1 MARDRQ
7 TAIGAF
13 VLGGLLLGLGA
24 IVFFGNIRLFN
35 QTRRA
40 AIVFQGSVS
49 GLSIGAPVTFRGVRV
64 GAVDSIT
71 IQFDARTQTAFIPV
85 TLQLD
90 PGRVRVIGDQQDRDF
105 NLDLESLIAR
115 GLRAELNTQSFVT
128 GQSEIN
134 LDFDPTSAA
143 VLHPGVT
150 KLTEIPTRA
159 STIERVT
166 QQISQLPLRELAD
179 NADAALKSIRAL
191 SDKLDTSLPALIEN
205 LKATSDGTSHAA
217 EAATRAI
224 TDLQGRL
231 DTTLDRLSQLAS
243 NTDQQVT
250 ERSADLR
257 KLLVSTNQTVL
268 QTRDVMNDLKGL
280 TSNRGEARASFEAT
294 LRDLAASAASL
305 RGFASDVEHNPQLLL
320 TGRRQ

>member
-1 MARDRQ
+1 MAMERQ
-7 TAIGAF
+7 TTIGAF
-13 VLGGLLLGLGA
+13 VLGGIVLALGA
-24 IVFFGNIRLFN
+24 IVFFGNFRLFSP
-35 QTRRA
+35 TRRA

-49 GLSIGAPVTFRGVRV
+49 GLSVGAPVTFRGVRV

-90 PGRVRVIGDQQDRDF
+90 PGRVRVTRDAQDRDF
-105 NLDLESLIAR
+105 NIDLDSLIQR

-134 LDFDPTSAA
+134 LDFDPSSAA
-143 VLHPGVT
+143 VLHPDIT
-150 KLTEIPTRA
+150 QLTEIPTRA

-179 NADAALKSIRAL
+179 NADAALKSIRTL
-191 SDKLDTSLPALIEN
+191 SDKLDTSLPALIDS
-205 LKATSDGTSHAA
+205 LKATSDGSSHAID
-217 EAATRAI
+217 AATKAI

-231 DTTLDRLSQLAS
+231 DTTLGHFSQLAIDA
-243 NTDQQVT
+243 NQTLTQ
-250 ERSADLR
+250 RSADLHT
-257 KLLVSTNQTVL
+257 LLVTTNQTVQ
-268 QTRDVMNDLKGL
+268 QTHETLNDLRSL
-280 TSNRGEARASFEAT
+280 TSNRGEARANIEAT

>member
-1 MARDRQ
+1 V
-7 TAIGAF
+7 IGVF
-13 VLGGLLLGLGA
+13 VLGGILLGLGA
-24 IVFFGNIRLFN
+24 IVFFGNFRLFS
-35 QTRRA
+35 QTRHA

-64 GAVDSIT
+64 GAVDSIS

-90 PGRVRVIGDQQDRDF
+90 PGRVRVTRDDQDRDF

-134 LDFDPTSAA
+134 LDFDLASAA

-191 SDKLDTSLPALIEN
+191 SDKLDTSLPALIAS
-205 LKATSDGTSHAA
+205 LKATSDGTSHAV
-217 EAATRAI
+217 ETVTLAI
-224 TDLQGRL
+224 TDLQSRL
-231 DTTLDRLSQLAS
+231 GTTLDRFSQLAS
-243 NTDQQVT
+243 NADQQLSQ
-250 ERSADLR
+250 RSLDFR
-257 KLLVSTNQTVL
+257 TLLVSTNQTVL
-268 QTRDVMNDLKGL
+268 QTRGVMNDLQSL
-280 TSNRGEARASFEAT
+280 TSNRGETRANFEAT